1 LVPSSHRFICSI
13 TISPFFH
20 LSTFFSFASS
30 FCIAF
35 FERTSYATKEVKR
48 MIQLFT
54 DGASSGSPG
63 TSGIGLFLKGEGH
76 LIHISE
82 PIADTN
88 NHEAEFIALIRGLEE
103 ARALGT
109 DFVLAH
115 TDSKTVADAVQAKRT
130 SNRTFQ
136 PYVQRLLT

>member
-1 LVPSSHRFICSI
+1 
-13 TISPFFH
+13 
-20 LSTFFSFASS
+20 
-30 FCIAF
+30 
-35 FERTSYATKEVKR
+35 

-76 LIHISE
+76 ILHISE

-136 PYVQRLLT
+136 PYVQRLLTLIGTFDQCYVRWIPRKENRAADTLARRAIRTNETFRRSQ